1 MVKCQKCG
9 KEVATVSS
17 LGNCVLC
24 MSPNAKFYSPDGKEL
39 IQAEIKKKEVN
50 NMSGNENE
58 QLQEKLEEQTEKA
71 NLYEEQLRL
80 IALKKI
86 EEKIVELKIPES
98 EADYFRQNPSA
109 LKGYS
114 LGLSNQKDS
123 GKGSLSM
130 TPDMIRKE
138 NSSENDKKEFDS
150 IEEMLEWT
158 RKNDKEAYEA
168 IKAKTY
174 RGLTENKNFWEWKD
188 SFDKDGKSIIGRTIQ
203 KMNEDARRKLGF
215 KGDKE

>member
-50 NMSGNENE
+50 NMTENVE
-58 QLQEKLEEQTEKA
+58 KLQEELEEQKEKTE
-71 NLYEEQLRL
+71 LYEGQLRA
-80 IALKKI
+80 IAQKKI
-86 EEKIVELKIPES
+86 EEKIAELKIPES
-98 EADYFRQNPSA
+98 EADYFRENPEA

-114 LGLSNQKDS
+114 LGKSSAKES
-123 GKGSLSM
+123 GKGSLGM
-130 TPDMIRKE
+130 TQEMIERE
-138 NSSENDKKEFDS
+138 QGTHENDKKEFNS

-174 RGLTENKNFWEWKD
+174 RGLTENKNFFEWKD
-188 SFDKDGKSIIGRTIQ
+188 TFDENGNSIIKRTLERAN
-203 KMNEDARRKLGF
+203 KDARRKAGY
-215 KGDKE
+215 KGENE